1 MYFKLRGIMARKCK
15 DDAEKTRQAI
25 LESALDV
32 FSEKGFAKATF
43 DEIAAH
49 AGFTKGAVY
58 WYFRNKA
65 DLLSALIVEYL
76 QRKRAE
82 ILPSLPSGN
91 TLDDLLQYFVV
102 WAGVGK
108 EDIRFAKFHRFML
121 CQMEWSEAI
130 IDRVDKNLNIIKDFH
145 LEKINKVLLESRES
159 GVLKD
164 ELDLDEI
171 QHVILASYIGIMF
184 STLSKRHDFDM
195 VEIVKVGLGVL
206 FDGIKK

>member
-1 MYFKLRGIMARKCK
+1 MARKCK
-15 DDAEKTRQAI
+15 DDAEKTRQAV

-43 DEIAAH
+43 DEIAAR
-49 AGFTKGAVY
+49 AGFTKGAIY
-58 WYFRNKA
+58 WYFKNKA

-76 QRKRAE
+76 HRKRTE
-82 ILPSLPSGN
+82 IVSDLPKGN
-91 TLDDLLQYFVV
+91 ALEDLLIYFKV
-102 WAGVGK
+102 WAGVSK
-108 EDIRFAKFHRFML
+108 KDIRFAKFNRFVL
-121 CQMEWSEAI
+121 CQMEWSETV

-145 LEKINKVLLESRES
+145 LEKINKVLLESQKS

-164 ELDLDEI
+164 GLNLAEI

-195 VEIVKVGLGVL
+195 VEIVKTGLSIL